1 MESRTKRLLE
11 NCEYIISEIKK
22 LQDEPCEDF
31 KSKTLKLIE
40 IAIEDDLIEPQIES

>member
-22 LQDEPCEDF
+22 LKDEPCEDF
-31 KSKTLKLIE
+31 KGKTLKLIE
-40 IAIEDDLIEPQIES
+40 IAIEDDLIEPQIDS